1 MATLQSSGAISLSQ
15 VQAVMGGANPIS
27 LSEYYRGG
35 AYVPATKS
43 VSTTVYEPT
52 SGYYYTTT
60 GGLGS
65 GNPNSF
71 WWLDAMV
78 SGPTYP
84 PIGYDPAIAGIRWFG
99 TYISY
104 NVGNRYTTSYTSGGY
119 TYERGPYQ
127 VAYSSS
133 DGLYGPYHTTE
144 YYSVRRWY
152 VSTSTISINT
162 GVPSSGTI
170 SLSNLYGAEKP

>member
-1 MATLQSSGAISLSQ
+1 MAFLQSSGAISLSQ

-52 SGYYYTTT
+52 SGYYYTST
-60 GGLGS
+60 GGLWS
-65 GNPNSF
+65 GNPNTF
-71 WWLDAMV
+71 WWLDGASSV
-78 SGPTYP
+78 SYP
-84 PIGYDPAIAGIRWFG
+84 PVGYDPATAGIRWSG

-104 NVGNRYTTSYTSGGY
+104 NAGNRYTTSYTSGGY
-119 TYERGPYQ
+119 TYEKGSLQY
-127 VAYSSS
+127 AYNAA
-133 DGLYGPYHTTE
+133 DGMYGPYHIYE
-144 YYSVRRWY
+144 FFSIRRWY
-152 VSTSTISINT
+152 VSTSTVSINT